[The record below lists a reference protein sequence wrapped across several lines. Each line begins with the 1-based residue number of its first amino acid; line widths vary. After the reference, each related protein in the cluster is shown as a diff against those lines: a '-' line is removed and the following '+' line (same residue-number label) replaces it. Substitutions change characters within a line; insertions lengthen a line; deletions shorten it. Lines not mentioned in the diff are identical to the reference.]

1 MKPALRI
8 VSLLLL
14 VSGTLTQDGELD
26 LLDAFGAV
34 DPPAEKPK
42 KPSSGDSGGFDRFDL
57 EDSLKPDPQT
67 DKPPVKPPKSG
78 GGGGSFD
85 DSDLFDMSGGD
96 YKPDGGRSGGELDL
110 LDSFGAVDPPAEKP
124 KKPSSGDSGGF
135 DRFDL
140 EDSLKPDPQT
150 DKPPV
155 KPPKSGGGGG
165 SFDDSD
171 LFDVSGGD
179 YKPDGGRS
187 GGRAS
192 DPGLDPDGPVDQ
204 PQGGGSFDDSDL
216 FDVSG
221 GDYKPDGGRS
231 GGRASDPGRD
241 PDGPVD
247 QPQGELDLLDSFGA
261 VDPPAEKP
269 KKPSSGDSGGFD
281 RFDLEDTLKP
291 DPQTDKPPV
300 KPPKS
305 GGGGGSFDD
314 SDLFDVSGGDYK
326 PDAGRSGGRA
336 SDPGLDPDGPVDQP
350 QGELDLLDSFG
361 AVDPPAEKP
370 KKPSSGDSGGFDRF
384 DLEDTLKPDPQT
396 DKPPVKP
403 PKSGGGRGSFDDSDL
418 FDVSGGDY
426 KPDGGRSGGRASD
439 PGLDPDGLV
448 DQPQDGNGF
457 NLADALRPGPQTPKP
472 AGGNGAGFRLEDAL
486 RPAGKPTD
494 EPSGGDC
501 QGSVVQKLSTVLQNL
516 LLQLLAGSSPA
527 AMA

>member
-350 QGELDLLDSFG
+350 QG
-361 AVDPPAEKP
+361 
-370 KKPSSGDSGGFDRF
+370 
-384 DLEDTLKPDPQT
+384 
-396 DKPPVKP
+396 
-403 PKSGGGRGSFDDSDL
+403 RGSFDDSDL

-448 DQPQDGNGF
+448 DQPQGGSAGTKPPRPAGGDGNGF